1 MKVTATTFPWSW
13 ISETRPL
20 SWDVRV
26 NGGAGPII
34 VRPAVPAIAWTG
46 TRVITAA
53 PIRAIKPH
61 AGRALTLTFQ
71 LPLQLVQEAPVGAL
85 RDDLLWAGF
94 DHPGFVK
101 SKGVEAHRVLRIVL
115 PPDVIANLLHRL
127 KGVGVVR
134 CEPLVHDESRG
145 PVRLEGAHVG
155 RFEDRPHR
163 TLRGDW
169 VRPDEVPIAGY
180 DATEIFGPRPIYAAV
195 DHEVTDLLRPQF
207 LGLRWKGQ

>member
-20 SWDVRV
+20 AWDVRV
-26 NGGAGPII
+26 NGGAGPLIA
-34 VRPAVPAIAWTG
+34 RPPVPAIAWTG
-46 TRVITAA
+46 APVSTAA
-53 PIRAIKPH
+53 PIRGIRPR
-61 AGRALTLTFQ
+61 AGRTLTLALQ

-85 RDDLLWAGF
+85 RDDLLRAGF
-94 DHPGFVK
+94 DHLGFVK
-101 SKGVEAHRVLRIVL
+101 SKGVEAHRVFRIVL

-145 PVRLEGAHVG
+145 PFRLEGAHVG
-155 RFEDRPHR
+155 RFENRPHR

-169 VRPDEVPIAGY
+169 VRPDEFPIAGH
-180 DATEIFGPRPIYAAV
+180 DATEIF
-195 DHEVTDLLRPQF
+195 
-207 LGLRWKGQ
+207 